1 MYINEY
7 GLGKKDLAIVKQ
19 VVQHFNNV
27 GATCPSSAADIGVSG
42 SAMMSLMRLGVVK
55 VVGMKE
61 CFVCI
66 DERQQLY
73 RRYEANLYVLTIN
86 ASDLWEL
93 YVQGV
98 ERVCNDKKRQA
109 EDYVSAAKY
118 KLAEVESLL
127 SKVSA
132 IHI

>member
-19 VVQHFNNV
+19 VAQFFNNV

-42 SAMMSLMRLGVVK
+42 SAMMSLTRLGVVK
-55 VVGMKE
+55 VVGVKE
-61 CFVCI
+61 CFICI

-73 RRYEANLYVLTIN
+73 RRYEANLYALTIP
-86 ASDLWEL
+86 ASDFWNL

-98 ERVCNDKKRQA
+98 KRVCNNNKRQA
-109 EDYVSAAKY
+109 EEYISAAKY

-132 IHI
+132 IRI

>member
-19 VVQHFNNV
+19 VAQHFNNV

-42 SAMMSLMRLGVVK
+42 SSMTSLVHLGFAK
-55 VVGMKE
+55 VVGKKE

-73 RRYEANLYVLTIN
+73 RRYEANLYALTIP
-86 ASDLWEL
+86 ASDFWNL

-98 ERVCNDKKRQA
+98 ECVCNDKKRQA

-127 SKVSA
+127 SKVGA
-132 IHI
+132 IRI

>member
-19 VVQHFNNV
+19 VAQFFKNV

-55 VVGMKE
+55 VVGVKE
-61 CFVCI
+61 CFICI

-73 RRYEANLYVLTIN
+73 RRYEANLYALTIP
-86 ASDLWEL
+86 ASDFWNL

-98 ERVCNDKKRQA
+98 KRVCNNNKRQA
-109 EDYVSAAKY
+109 EEYISAAKY

-132 IHI
+132 IRI